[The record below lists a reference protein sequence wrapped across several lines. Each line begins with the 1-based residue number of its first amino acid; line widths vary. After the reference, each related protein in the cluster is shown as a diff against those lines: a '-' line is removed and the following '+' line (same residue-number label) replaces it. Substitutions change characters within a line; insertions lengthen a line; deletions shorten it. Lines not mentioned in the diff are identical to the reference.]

1 MKKLAIASALI
12 ASMTALVAC
21 EDASVEAS
29 QEQRMTLVES
39 TSYGDILCDN
49 RTGVFYFVYNEC
61 YAGYGGSGIGHGGI
75 CVMVDQNGKPLVME
89 EDE

>member
-1 MKKLAIASALI
+1 MKKLAIAAVLI

-21 EDASVEAS
+21 EDASVEAA

-49 RTGVFYFVYNEC
+49 RTGVVYFESN
-61 YAGYGGSGIGHGGI
+61 YGGKFETYSGV

-89 EDE
+89 ENQ